1 MTGDWILVVV
11 ILVVEGKSTK
21 VGPAEVKMTVTR
33 VATLVDTIL
42 VKDTDDIDDTDRVE
56 YIIILAGY
64 RERRYH
70 GERRR
75 TRRQTCGIRIRV
87 YESKAG
93 RKRGKL
99 GHGVTSQP
107 PHRTPGCQGSE
118 ATALHHLLLIPL
130 LRAI

>member
-21 VGPAEVKMTVTR
+21 VGPTEVKMTVTR

-75 TRRQTCGIRIRV
+75 TRRERV
-87 YESKAG
+87 EYEYAYTN
-93 RKRGKL
+93 RKRG
-99 GHGVTSQP
+99 GNGGNWVTESPASLRIAHRDAKDPKQP
-107 PHRTPGCQGSE
+107 PCTIFS
-118 ATALHHLLLIPL
+118 
-130 LRAI
+130 